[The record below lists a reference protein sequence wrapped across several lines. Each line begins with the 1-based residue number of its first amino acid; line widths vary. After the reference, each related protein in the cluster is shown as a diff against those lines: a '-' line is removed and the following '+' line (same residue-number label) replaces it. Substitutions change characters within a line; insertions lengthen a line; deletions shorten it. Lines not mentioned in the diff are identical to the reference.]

1 MIYNDLLD
9 KMKKEKRRM
18 ERKRGIKKLALVGLG
33 AAIGSAAVALTTP
46 KKGEELRK
54 DIKKGYDDTLYNLK
68 YKAEEIKEQVKTT
81 VEEGK
86 DKIDTMKAQGQKVK
100 EELSEVIKEKA
111 QEVKSD
117 VKSTMSEKDN
127 EIEDYSYKVKKA
139 ADTLEYDGKVVA
151 DDVKET
157 KDDLYKTVKDVK
169 SDLK

>member
-1 MIYNDLLD
+1 MIYNDLLY

-54 DIKKGYDDTLYNLK
+54 DLKKGYDDTLYTLK
-68 YKAEEIKEQVKTT
+68 YKAEEIKEQVKNT

-100 EELSEVIKEKA
+100 EDLSEVIKEKA
-111 QEVKSD
+111 HEVKSD
-117 VKSTMSEKDN
+117 VKSNMAETDN
-127 EIEDYSYKVKKA
+127 EIEDYSYKVEKA

>member
-46 KKGEELRK
+46 KKGEDLRK

-68 YKAEEIKEQVKTT
+68 YKAEEIKEQVKNT

-86 DKIDTMKAQGQKVK
+86 EKIDTMKAQGQKVK
-100 EELSEVIKEKA
+100 EDLTEVIKEKA
-111 QEVKSD
+111 HEVKSD

>member
-18 ERKRGIKKLALVGLG
+18 ERKRNIKKLALVGLG

-54 DIKKGYDDTLYNLK
+54 DLKKGYDDTLYNLK

-86 DKIDTMKAQGQKVK
+86 EKIDTMKAQGQKVK
-100 EELSEVIKEKA
+100 EDLSEVIKEKA
-111 QEVKSD
+111 DEVKSD

-127 EIEDYSYKVKKA
+127 EIEDYSYKVNKA

-151 DDVKET
+151 DDVKQT
-157 KDDLYKTVKDVK
+157 KDDLYRTVKDVK